1 MLDSEISE
9 IDSGGL
15 SHGAG
20 RKDRPTDVRP
30 STGEAP
36 FAADEV
42 IYSRT
47 DSRGAIIGGN
57 YVFKRTAHYEWGDL
71 IGAPHKVV
79 RHPDMPKGVFWLFW
93 YRLKSGKPMGAYIK
107 NKSQDGLYYWVYAC
121 VIPDGDGFLS
131 ARIKPTS
138 DMFAMMQKEYAAL
151 LKQEKTEGLTSED
164 SARRLLS
171 RLNALGFADYSQF
184 ESAALAEELLSGNR
198 VLGRAPDDRI
208 IKYQAMLSL
217 SQKLKAATDT
227 LVREFESVQ
236 IIPNNMRVMAS
247 RLEPTGGPLTTL
259 STNYGAMSTE
269 ISDWFESNVVG
280 ENSIFATIA
289 DNVNSSM
296 FNETLV
302 GILRQCDTQM
312 NGEREH
318 LGEIDIEAEHAVL
331 RKIIRD
337 YSATSKSNTDLI
349 IDESGR
355 IQVACKTMARHVL
368 GLSTTRVMCK
378 IESARM
384 GLSGEG
390 LTDIIGQLGRFQEKI
405 GDQLDAIAKMGEEI
419 QSVARKVLDV
429 QDAKPL

>member
-1 MLDSEISE
+1 M
-9 IDSGGL
+9 
-15 SHGAG
+15 
-20 RKDRPTDVRP
+20 
-30 STGEAP
+30 
-36 FAADEV
+36 
-42 IYSRT
+42 
-47 DSRGAIIGGN
+47 
-57 YVFKRTAHYEWGDL
+57 
-71 IGAPHKVV
+71 
-79 RHPDMPKGVFWLFW
+79 
-93 YRLKSGKPMGAYIK
+93 
-107 NKSQDGLYYWVYAC
+107 
-121 VIPDGDGFLS
+121 
-131 ARIKPTS
+131 
-138 DMFAMMQKEYAAL
+138 
-151 LKQEKTEGLTSED
+151 
-164 SARRLLS
+164 
-171 RLNALGFADYSQF
+171 
-184 ESAALAEELLSGNR
+184 
-198 VLGRAPDDRI
+198 
-208 IKYQAMLSL
+208 
-217 SQKLKAATDT
+217 
-227 LVREFESVQ
+227 
-236 IIPNNMRVMAS
+236 
-247 RLEPTGGPLTTL
+247 TTL

-390 LTDIIGQLGRFQEKI
+390 LADIIGQLGRFQEKI